1 MSVIEWIFS
10 SAGLLGSIA
19 SLVGVV
25 MAYRQS
31 TAAKEAAE
39 HTRTVAEEAR
49 RAADATHAEV
59 TRTLSAMN
67 MAKFASIIHE
77 IRGYL
82 GYEKLELANLRMREL
97 KDVLIELHEIPGL
110 MDEGIRDRLSVY
122 QQTLGSDIIGVERQI
137 DRVRRYASAKA
148 NGSDGEMAG
157 VPILDVMMIIGHLE
171 ELSEFLVEN
180 EAKLKYARNS

>member
-97 KDVLIELHEIPGL
+97 LIELHEIPGL